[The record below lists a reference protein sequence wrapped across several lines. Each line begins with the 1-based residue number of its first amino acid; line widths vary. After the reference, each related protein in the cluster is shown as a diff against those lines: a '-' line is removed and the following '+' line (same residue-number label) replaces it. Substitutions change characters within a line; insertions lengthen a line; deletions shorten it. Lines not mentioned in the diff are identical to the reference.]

1 MANEVMISANLAYS
15 DASGVKDELGVAS
28 FLADVTTKQ
37 TRRSQQSIATTETTL
52 NLGGLAAV
60 GWAVLVNLDATNY
73 VELKTGASG
82 TIFAKIPPGGVCL
95 LCLGSG
101 VTAPVAVANTAACLL
116 DILLVSQ

>member
-37 TRRSQQSIATTETTL
+37 TRRGQQSIATTETTL

-60 GWAVLVNLDATNY
+60 GWAALVNLDATNF
-73 VELKTGASG
+73 VNVKTAASG

-95 LCLGSG
+95 LYLGSG
-101 VTAPVAVANTAACLL
+101 VTAPVAVADTAACLL